1 MCTHAR
7 QVLFEWKNDVHNVG
21 TAPQADDCTNVTVVY
36 EATDNGSY
44 EVTFNQTGTYYYV
57 CSVAD
62 HCQVGQRVTINV
74 S

>member
-1 MCTHAR
+1 MA
-7 QVLFEWKNDVHNVG
+7 QVLFTWSNDVHNVG
-21 TAPQADDCTNVTVVY
+21 TAPAADDCTNVTVVY
-36 EATDNGSY
+36 GARATGSF
-44 EVTFNQTGTYYYV
+44 EVTFNETGTYYYV